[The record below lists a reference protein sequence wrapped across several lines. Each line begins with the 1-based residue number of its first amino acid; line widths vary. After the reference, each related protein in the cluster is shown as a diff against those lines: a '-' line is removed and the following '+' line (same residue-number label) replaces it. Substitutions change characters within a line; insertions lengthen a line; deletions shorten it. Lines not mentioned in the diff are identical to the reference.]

1 MGLTFKKSLLVLLLS
16 IAFIG
21 QGLSATMMSYQM
33 MSHQLMSHQ
42 LMDASVMKSTMLSDS
57 KMMSEHCPTLKN
69 KLPVNEPPGNHPP
82 VNHSSINHSSINHS
96 PANESDVDS
105 NSNCCEQQCDCL
117 FTSCTSTMDLVA
129 FMHAEPIVLYST
141 KISFSLSPLLRRQIN
156 SPYRPPIT

>member
-1 MGLTFKKSLLVLLLS
+1 VGLTFKKSLLVLLLS

-33 MSHQLMSHQ
+33 MSYQMMSHQ
-42 LMDASVMKSTMLSDS
+42 QIDASVMKPAMLSDS
-57 KMMSEHCPTLKN
+57 KMMSEHCLTLK
-69 KLPVNEPPGNHPP
+69 KKSPVNQPP
-82 VNHSSINHSSINHS
+82 VNHSSINHS

-141 KISFSLSPLLRRQIN
+141 KISFSLSPLLCRQIN
-156 SPYRPPIT
+156 SPYRPPITYFIS